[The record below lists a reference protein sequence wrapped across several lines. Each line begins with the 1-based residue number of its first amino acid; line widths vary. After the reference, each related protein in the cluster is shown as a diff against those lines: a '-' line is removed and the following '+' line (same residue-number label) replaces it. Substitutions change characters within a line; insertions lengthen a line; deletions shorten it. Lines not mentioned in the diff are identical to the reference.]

1 MTKDNFN
8 IVDLKNP
15 DEIEKLKNSSQ
26 GLVYQHELE
35 NIGKEIARLQYHLAI
50 WQYRNIHKQLRF
62 KEYLGFKLTDFENE
76 QLLTLEEQ
84 LSKYEVESDISK
96 RDNPKN
102 YGMLED

>member
-8 IVDLKNP
+8 IMELKNP
-15 DEIEKLKNSSQ
+15 DDIERLRNSSE
-26 GLVYQHELE
+26 GKVYQIELE

-62 KEYLGFKLTDFENE
+62 KEYLGFKLTDVEQE
-76 QLLTLEEQ
+76 QLMTLEEQ
-84 LSKYEVESDISK
+84 LSKYEVESDMSK